1 MRNERIIFNHK
12 QLSDDNVVVD
22 NDINRKNLN
31 DILIGNENL
40 QTDSEQYLNNEEFYA
55 NLNETKQSINE
66 LYFKLNKKIHKLT
79 RQIKNLTAE
88 IFNYYY
94 TQKLNNKFS
103 TCVTNSNSVRNATN
117 RKLNL
122 KFFSEINDNFTF
134 TEEQKMNS
142 KELLKKIDSFL
153 IKKFKES

>member
-1 MRNERIIFNHK
+1 MENTPKKNT
-12 QLSDDNVVVD
+12 NVLD
-22 NDINRKNLN
+22 YHIP
-31 DILIGNENL
+31 
-40 QTDSEQYLNNEEFYA
+40 
-55 NLNETKQSINE
+55 
-66 LYFKLNKKIHKLT
+66 

-103 TCVTNSNSVRNATN
+103 TCVTNSNSVRNVNLNSGIDLSSNTKELKSN

-122 KFFSEINDNFTF
+122 KFFSEINDNIAF

-153 IKKFKES
+153 IKKFKESWFQYFGFFNRFLLLLLLII